1 MDFGLVQG
9 SGKIG
14 YKNKGG
20 GEIGKGC
27 RSREIRGIR
36 IRIEWIKVL
45 KGRKRA

>member
-9 SGKIG
+9 LRKIG

-27 RSREIRGIR
+27 RSREIRGIS
-36 IRIEWIKVL
+36 IRIKVF